1 MTYLNVTDG
10 PMKDDCNSRHIPP
23 RYYRTPLLLPL
34 STRLDYA
41 SLKDLPFLHKKAGLH
56 RRWSY

>member
-10 PMKDDCNSRHIPP
+10 PMKDDCNSHHIPP
-23 RYYRTPLLLPL
+23 RYYQTPLLPLP
-34 STRLDYA
+34 TRLDYA
-41 SLKDLPFLHKKAGLH
+41 SLEALLFLHKKAGLH